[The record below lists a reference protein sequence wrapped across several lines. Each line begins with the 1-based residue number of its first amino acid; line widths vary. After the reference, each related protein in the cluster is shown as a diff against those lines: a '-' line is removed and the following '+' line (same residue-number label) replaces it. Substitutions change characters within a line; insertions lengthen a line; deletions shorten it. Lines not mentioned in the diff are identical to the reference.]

1 MARMTIRLALVSGA
15 IAAFVATSAAAQNQ
29 NVYRYVDKDGRVV
42 YSDRGPPSDAKDVQ
56 SKRMRGNVIED
67 NVIPIAAQQAQERFP
82 VTLYSFACGEVCT
95 QADGLLNRRGV
106 PFTLVNVETSE
117 GAEQLNKM
125 TGELR
130 APVLQVGDRTF
141 VKGYSETKWNA
152 ALDEAGY
159 PKAQPPRR
167 TVPGRGPA
175 AETAA
180 AATTAATATAAAA
193 AAAAAAASP
202 ASEPRSVNA
211 PATYPR
217 N

>member
-1 MARMTIRLALVSGA
+1 MAYLTIRSALISGA
-15 IAAFVATSAAAQNQ
+15 IAALVATGATAQNQ
-29 NVYRYVDKDGRVV
+29 QVYRYVDKDGRVV
-42 YSDRGPPSDAKDVQ
+42 YSDRGPPADAKDVQ

-95 QADGLLNRRGV
+95 QAEGLLNRRGV
-106 PFTLVNVETSE
+106 PFTTVNVESPE
-117 GAEQLNKM
+117 GADQLNKM

-141 VKGYSETKWNA
+141 VKGYSEAQWNT

-159 PKAQPPRR
+159 PKAQAPRR
-167 TVPGRGPA
+167 TAPSRAPTM
-175 AETAA
+175 ETAA
-180 AATTAATATAAAA
+180 AANTAA
-193 AAAAAAASP
+193 S
-202 ASEPRSVNA
+202 SEPRAVNA

-217 N
+217 Q

>member
-1 MARMTIRLALVSGA
+1 MAYLTIRFTLALGVV
-15 IAAFVATSAAAQNQ
+15 AATVATGAAGQAQ

-95 QADGLLNRRGV
+95 QAEALLNRRGV
-106 PFTLVNVETSE
+106 PFATVNVETPE

-141 VKGYSETKWNA
+141 VKGYSETQWNG

-167 TVPGRGPA
+167 TVPGRAPT
-175 AETAA
+175 AET
-180 AATTAATATAAAA
+180 TTAAATAAAA
-193 AAAAAAASP
+193 GN
-202 ASEPRSVNA
+202 EPRAVNA

-217 N
+217 Q

>member
-1 MARMTIRLALVSGA
+1 MACPTARLTLILAAL
-15 IAAFVATSAAAQNQ
+15 AATGAAAQNQ
-29 NVYRYVDKDGRVV
+29 QVYRYVDKDGRVV

-56 SKRMRGNVIED
+56 AKRMRGNVIED
-67 NVIPIAAQQAQERFP
+67 SVTPLAAQQAQERFP
-82 VTLYSFACGEVCT
+82 VTLYTFNCGEVCS
-95 QADGLLNRRGV
+95 QSEALLNRRGV
-106 PFTLVNVETSE
+106 PYATVNVESPE
-117 GAEQLNKM
+117 GAEQLSKM

-141 VKGYSETKWNA
+141 VKGYSEAQWNS

-167 TVPGRGPA
+167 TSPGRAPV
-175 AETAA
+175 T
-180 AATTAATATAAAA
+180 AATTADTSTAANE
-193 AAAAAAASP
+193 S
-202 ASEPRSVNA
+202 RTVNA

>member
-1 MARMTIRLALVSGA
+1 MACMTIRIALAMAGA
-15 IAAFVATSAAAQNQ
+15 AAIVATGAAAQNQ
-29 NVYRYVDKDGRVV
+29 QVYRYVDKDGRIV
-42 YSDRGPPSDAKDVQ
+42 YSDRGPPSDAKDIQ
-56 SKRMRGNVIED
+56 SKRLRGNVIED

-95 QADGLLNRRGV
+95 QAEALLNRRGV
-106 PFTLVNVETSE
+106 PFATVNVETTE

-141 VKGYSETKWNA
+141 VKGYSEQQWNA

-167 TVPGRGPA
+167 TAPSRTPTMESA
-175 AETAA
+175 SA
-180 AATTAATATAAAA
+180 AATTAA
-193 AAAAAAASP
+193 
-202 ASEPRSVNA
+202 ASESRAVNA
-211 PATYPR
+211 PGSYPR